1 MSLPQL
7 RVNFSGGGIFYLESK
22 LEFRIS
28 INSRI
33 RIAERIDD
41 EVNVRVRL
49 SFSKRTVVR
58 FITKSRLRCQ

>member
-1 MSLPQL
+1 M
-7 RVNFSGGGIFYLESK
+7 ESK

-49 SFSKRTVVR
+49 SFSKRTAC
-58 FITKSRLRCQ
+58 RLIIEADLDVKW